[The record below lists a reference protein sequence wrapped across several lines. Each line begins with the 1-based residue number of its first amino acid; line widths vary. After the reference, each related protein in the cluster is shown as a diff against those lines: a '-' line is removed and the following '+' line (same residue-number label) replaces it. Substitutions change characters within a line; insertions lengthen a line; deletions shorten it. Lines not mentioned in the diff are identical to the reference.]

1 MAKLPAEFEVVIDKL
16 VFGGEG
22 LGYFEGRPIFVVG
35 VLPGERVLV
44 APAKVTGK
52 FAQARLLKII
62 KPSPIRLEPKET
74 QYLSTSPWQIT
85 PVANQQQFKIDL
97 VKEVFSKFA
106 TLPLPD
112 VALTP
117 STSEWGYRNK
127 MEFSFAV
134 DEQNKLVLA
143 FHQRYSWKRF
153 VAVAEVKIAH
163 PMISTVAHKILLELR
178 QRNIPLT
185 VLKNLLVRYSHHQNK
200 CIAALYVVDAEF
212 TPFNI
217 DLPELSGWLIVY
229 SDPKSPIAKT
239 TKILCQVKSATLVEQ
254 LGDKLFQYS
263 YESFF
268 QVNPPSFNLCAQRMR
283 ELAQPHPPSPWEG
296 EGQLLSPPFQET
308 VGPTESPP
316 FQGGVGGGL
325 LVDLYAGAGVIGM
338 LLSDKYQKVVSVEF
352 DPAGTIA
359 AKENIQLNQLDNIEL
374 IGGRAEKEGLPS
386 ILAGADTVVVDPPRE
401 GLHQKVVEKII
412 EAKSS
417 QLIYLS
423 CNPATQARDWKLL
436 STQYKATHW
445 ELFDFY
451 PQTPH
456 VESLIVATIKK

>member
-1 MAKLPAEFEVVIDKL
+1 MAKLPAEFELTIDKL

-22 LGYFEGRPIFVVG
+22 LGYFERRPVFVVG
-35 VLPGERVLV
+35 VLPEEVVLV

-52 FAQARLLKII
+52 FAKARLLKII

-74 QYLSTSPWQIT
+74 QYLSTSPWQIM
-85 PVANQQQFKIDL
+85 PVVNQQQLKVGL

-117 STSEWGYRNK
+117 SASEWGYRNK

-134 DEQNKLVLA
+134 DDGSQLVLA
-143 FHQRYSWKRF
+143 FHQRYSWKRY
-153 VAVAEVKIAH
+153 VAIKEVKIAY
-163 PMISTVAHKILLELR
+163 PLINEVANKILLELR
-178 QRNIPLT
+178 ERNIPLA
-185 VLKNLLVRYSHHQNK
+185 VLKNLLVRYSYHQNK
-200 CIAALYVVDAEF
+200 CIAALYVVDEKFAS
-212 TPFNI
+212 FNI
-217 DLPELSGWLIVY
+217 DLPELSGWLVIY

-239 TKILCQVKSATLVEQ
+239 TKILHRTGSVTLVEK

-268 QVNPPSFNLCAQRMR
+268 QVNPPSFNLCAQRMS
-283 ELAQPHPPSPWEG
+283 ELAQPHPTSPLEG
-296 EGQLLSPPFQET
+296 EGQKAA
-308 VGPTESPP
+308 PP

-338 LLSDKYQKVVSVEF
+338 LLSDRYQKVVSVEF

-359 AKENIQLNQLDNIEL
+359 AKENIKLNQLKNIEL

-386 ILAGADTVVVDPPRE
+386 ILSNADTVLVDPPRE

-412 EAKSS
+412 EAKPK

-436 STQYKATHW
+436 STQYTATHW